1 MGLMFGTRDE
11 IECIVPT
18 KFAGPEGTQVCL
30 AKKVS
35 LHFFGAGVHVSDGGY
50 VLRVDHGQTYYK
62 LNEANLKELQALGLV
77 PTPLP
82 KYAITPLQ
90 YLFGYSL
97 WIVLFI
103 VAVAMIAQRLF
114 GKLRPFLAAPTAAVT
129 GPPIVRTDDDKWLS
143 AELGK
148 HLHQGERLQHQAL
161 ATNFPPGEV
170 VKNAACFYLGLTDR
184 RIVVLEAMQG
194 IRGAKREI
202 RSARVHAR
210 DELVAV
216 GQDELHLQ
224 LDFADGQVEHFWI
237 QGSQRKLT
245 NQWLF
250 ARDVPRL
257 LLSQPSAAAAAA

>member
-35 LHFFGAGVHVSDGGY
+35 LHFFGAGVYVSDGGY
-50 VLRVDHGQTYYK
+50 VLRVDHGATYYK
-62 LNEANLKELQALGLV
+62 LNQANLEELQALGLV

-82 KYAITPLQ
+82 KYGISPLQ
-90 YLFGYSL
+90 YAFGYSL

-103 VAVAMIAQRLF
+103 VAVGLIAQRLF
-114 GKLRPFLAAPTAAVT
+114 GKLRPFLAAPISPVT
-129 GPPIVRTDDDKWLS
+129 GPPLVRTDHDRWLR

-148 HLHQGERLQHQAL
+148 HLQPGERLQHQAL

-184 RIVVLEAMQG
+184 RILILEAMQG
-194 IRGAKREI
+194 LGGAKREI
-202 RSARVHAR
+202 RSARTRER
-210 DELVAV
+210 DEIVAV
-216 GQDELHLQ
+216 GQQELHLQ
-224 LDFADGQVEHFWI
+224 LDFTDGEAEHFWVL
-237 QGSQRKLT
+237 GSQRRLT

-257 LLSQPSAAAAAA
+257 LLCQQSAAAA